1 MAHFYA
7 LNKQFRNFMN
17 MKSQTYVEAKKKND
31 TKYYSHTTLS
41 GTPGGGSERFLGG
54 GD

>member
-1 MAHFYA
+1 
-7 LNKQFRNFMN
+7 
-17 MKSQTYVEAKKKND
+17 MKSHPSTEANGQHAYHD
-31 TKYYSHTTLS
+31 TKHYAHTTLS

>member
-1 MAHFYA
+1 
-7 LNKQFRNFMN
+7 
-17 MKSQTYVEAKKKND
+17 MKSQPSAEANGTCIPND
-31 TKYYSHTTLS
+31 TKYYAHTTLS